1 MKKFLILAFC
11 LVLAVTLSGC
21 GKKTA
26 EKTAE
31 KALEKLTNGQADVDV
46 SGNTVK
52 INTNSGSYAYGDKV
66 DLPSDFPSDVYV
78 IDGTIKTASS
88 DKQYESFAVS
98 IETSKS
104 ATDVKSDYESKLKDK
119 GWNITYSSSA
129 QDSYSISAE
138 KDNRTVSAFISP
150 SEGKTMV
157 ILSVTKKIE

>member
-1 MKKFLILAFC
+1 MKKLFILCFC

-26 EKTAE
+26 EKAAE
-31 KALEKLTNGQADVDV
+31 KVIEKATNGQADVDV

-52 INTNSGSYAYGDKV
+52 INTNTGSYAYGDKV

-88 DKQYESFAVS
+88 DKQYGSFAVS

-104 ATDVKSDYESKLKDK
+104 VSDVKSDYESKLKDK
-119 GWNITYSSSA
+119 GWNITYSASA
-129 QDSYSISAE
+129 QDSSSITAE
-138 KDNRTVSAFISP
+138 KDNRSVSVFISS
-150 SEGKTMV
+150 SEDKTMV